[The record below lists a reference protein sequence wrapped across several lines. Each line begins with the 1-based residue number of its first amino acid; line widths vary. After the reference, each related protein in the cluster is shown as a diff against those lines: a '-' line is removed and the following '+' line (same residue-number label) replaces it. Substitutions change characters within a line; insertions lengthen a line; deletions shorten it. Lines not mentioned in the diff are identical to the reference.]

1 METTAKFKSSES
13 YFLPQ
18 SLSRMNILFRILFL
32 SLLPKIYYWQW
43 PRGFNNHL
51 NSWLWILDL
60 TLITETILTNS
71 YFTHFFIFPHK
82 FSFFIVWHWLSQSLL
97 EKLPR
102 LGKSW
107 TRKERIISI
116 MLLYTLGRE
125 GHHWL
130 ISQTR
135 IPVSQSVSQ
144 SVTKAVGWRTKTCWL
159 HYLLSCL
166 SDSL

>member
-1 METTAKFKSSES
+1 MLVFSIHKWR
-13 YFLPQ
+13 LPQ
-18 SLSRMNILFRILFL
+18 NSNHQSPTSYPNLSTGWIFYSGSSFY
-32 SLLPKIYYWQW
+32 LLPEIYYWQW

-60 TLITETILTNS
+60 TLITETFLTNS

-102 LGKSW
+102 LGKTW

-135 IPVSQSVSQ
+135 IPVSHKG
-144 SVTKAVGWRTKTCWL
+144 TRLK
-159 HYLLSCL
+159 
-166 SDSL
+166 D

>member
-13 YFLPQ
+13 HFLPQ
-18 SLSRMNILFRILFL
+18 SLCRMNILFRILFL

-51 NSWLWILDL
+51 NSDYEYLPVTDWHSSLEFFSL
-60 TLITETILTNS
+60 THS
-71 YFTHFFIFPHK
+71 YFTHFLYFAHK

-135 IPVSQSVSQ
+135 IPVSHKG
-144 SVTKAVGWRTKTCWL
+144 TRLK
-159 HYLLSCL
+159 
-166 SDSL
+166 D